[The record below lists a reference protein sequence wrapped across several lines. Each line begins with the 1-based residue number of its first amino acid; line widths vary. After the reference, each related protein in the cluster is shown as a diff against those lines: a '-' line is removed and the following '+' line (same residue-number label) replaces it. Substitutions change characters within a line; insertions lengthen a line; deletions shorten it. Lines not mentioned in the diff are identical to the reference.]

1 MCNLSRP
8 SISCQIM
15 SPRRYIPQ
23 YAEVSLTLKLNF
35 RPVVLLARKVGMA
48 GEVASLMLAVELGL
62 MVLNSRR
69 C

>member
-1 MCNLSRP
+1 
-8 SISCQIM
+8 M

-35 RPVVLLARKVGMA
+35 KPVELLARKVGMA